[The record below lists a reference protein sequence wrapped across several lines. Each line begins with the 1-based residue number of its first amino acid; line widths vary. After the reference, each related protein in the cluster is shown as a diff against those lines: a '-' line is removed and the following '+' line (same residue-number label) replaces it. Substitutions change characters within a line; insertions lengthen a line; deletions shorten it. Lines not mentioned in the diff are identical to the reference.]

1 MPLTLQKLA
10 PPTACP
16 APLQQPAPRSH
27 SWRRAKGRSAGS
39 DSISASDQS
48 PSCPFQPQRPSQLI
62 SEPWTNRLLAW
73 KLLSPPAGKSSWPIW
88 FMICALWYKL
98 YDIHF
103 MIYAL
108 WYMLYSIYALWCSL
122 WYMLY
127 DIHYSICFTVYTLWY
142 MLFYICFMIYTLWY
156 MLYSI
161 NALWY
166 TLWYT
171 LYDIYTILYALRSAL
186 YDAVGGEHF
195 LFTWTFS
202 LQTSHLGL
210 WTIKTRLD
218 CTQIVVGFLPL
229 NTSAVKEIFEIE
241 LAWGLCSCSK
251 CVIKIQH
258 KCLVWK
264 WFFKTFSTEG
274 KISYFNVS
282 FQGYKYSIA
291 PWE

>member
-1 MPLTLQKLA
+1 MLY
-10 PPTACP
+10 
-16 APLQQPAPRSH
+16 
-27 SWRRAKGRSAGS
+27 G
-39 DSISASDQS
+39 
-48 PSCPFQPQRPSQLI
+48 
-62 SEPWTNRLLAW
+62 
-73 KLLSPPAGKSSWPIW
+73 
-88 FMICALWYKL
+88 ICCTVYMLYDAL
-98 YDIHF
+98 YDISF
-103 MIYAL
+103 MIYAVWHTL
-108 WYMLYSIYALWCSL
+108 
-122 WYMLY
+122 
-127 DIHYSICFTVYTLWY
+127 YSICFTVYTLWY

-171 LYDIYTILYALRSAL
+171 PYDISFMIYTILYALRSAL

-229 NTSAVKEIFEIE
+229 NTSAVKAIFEIE

-258 KCLVWK
+258 NYLVWK

-291 PWE
+291 LWE